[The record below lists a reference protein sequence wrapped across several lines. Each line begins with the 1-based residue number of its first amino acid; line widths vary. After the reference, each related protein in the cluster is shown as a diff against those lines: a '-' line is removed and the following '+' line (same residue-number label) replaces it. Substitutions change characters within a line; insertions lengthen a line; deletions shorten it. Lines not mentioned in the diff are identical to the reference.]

1 MNNFKKNSIKGQSLF
16 EVVLALFV
24 ITMIIVGVVVV
35 STNSISNSLF
45 SRNKTL
51 AARYAQ
57 EGIEWLRLEK
67 ERDFSALATVA
78 DTATYCLDNLNFN
91 NIGAC
96 NGSEFIGDTEF
107 AREVNFTKL
116 SENSKVLIEATVIT
130 YWTDSKGYHESR
142 SSTVFTDIRQR

>member
-1 MNNFKKNSIKGQSLF
+1 MIKNNYIKGQSLF

-67 ERDFSALATVA
+67 ERDFSALSVFANTQ
-78 DTATYCLDNLNFN
+78 TYCLNNLSFTNL
-91 NIGAC
+91 GAC
-96 NGSEFIGDTEF
+96 NGSEFITGTEF
-107 AREVNFTKL
+107 EREVSFTKL
-116 SENSKVLIEATVIT
+116 SENSKTIIEATVKT
-130 YWTDSKGYHESR
+130 YWIDSKGYHESK
-142 SSTVFTDIRQR
+142 SSTTFTDIRQR

>member
-1 MNNFKKNSIKGQSLF
+1 MIKSKFNIKGQSLF

-67 ERDFSALATVA
+67 ERDFSELSVIANNQ
-78 DTATYCLDNLNFN
+78 TYCLDNLNFN
-91 NIGAC
+91 NLGSC
-96 NGSEFIGDTEF
+96 NGSEFIIDTEF
-107 AREVNFTKL
+107 EREVSFTKL
-116 SENSKVLIEATVIT
+116 SENSKTIIEATVIT
-130 YWTDSKGYHESR
+130 SWTDSKGYHESR
-142 SSTVFTDIRQR
+142 SSTSFTDIRQR